1 MLHVPWLSSIWKP
14 ADHGHVR
21 EGPAC
26 LPRSLRVLGEVSPSA
41 DSVSQ
46 ARTMKKGNNPL
57 GHSDRQRDSSV
68 GGPLPGLRIF
78 SEAWEPLS
86 SGVTPHGRSASA
98 GLLPSR
104 ATLLSLPFPCSRLA
118 RSCPVS
124 RCAPV
129 LRVPRESFVYIREPQ
144 WFPIAREAGLHLLA
158 FPG

>member
-26 LPRSLRVLGEVSPSA
+26 LPRSLCVLGEVSPSA

-78 SEAWEPLS
+78 SKAWEPLS
-86 SGVTPHGRSASA
+86 SGVTPHGTLGQRRPSALQSYSFVSA
-98 GLLPSR
+98 
-104 ATLLSLPFPCSRLA
+104 LSLLTSSTFLSRLQV
-118 RSCPVS
+118 RPSPEG
-124 RCAPV
+124 AP
-129 LRVPRESFVYIREPQ
+129 
-144 WFPIAREAGLHLLA
+144 
-158 FPG
+158 